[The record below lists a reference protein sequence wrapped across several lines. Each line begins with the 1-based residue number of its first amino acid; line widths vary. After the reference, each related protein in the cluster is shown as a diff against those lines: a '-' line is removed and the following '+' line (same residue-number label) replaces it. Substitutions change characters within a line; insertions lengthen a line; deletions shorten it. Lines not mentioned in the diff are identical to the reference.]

1 MEEYESES
9 GISSHGDLGDYCV
22 EQEQDDDDDDD
33 TDDGDLGDYC
43 VEQEQ
48 DDDEENE
55 VVIDSETKR
64 QRDDDVDD
72 VDDDTK
78 SATLLLDDA
87 KTMSLLP
94 KKLRQFLE
102 WSGMTPGQFVL
113 QHNGDKQKLAE
124 RYISFCKDKYNQT
137 IQINSARTAL
147 ASYSTR
153 ISESRSFLGCS
164 SGDSVVGSDSVGRGG
179 GKTTA
184 AAASHFSLFWTQEDV
199 SRTFT

>member
-9 GISSHGDLGDYCV
+9 GILSH
-22 EQEQDDDDDDD
+22 
-33 TDDGDLGDYC
+33 GDLGDYC

-72 VDDDTK
+72 VDDDTE

-102 WSGMTPGQFVL
+102 WSGMTPGQFIL
-113 QHNGDKQKLAE
+113 QHNGDKKKLAQ

-147 ASYSTR
+147 AKYSTR

-164 SGDSVVGSDSVGRGG
+164 SGDSVDG
-179 GKTTA
+179 
-184 AAASHFSLFWTQEDV
+184 
-199 SRTFT
+199 